1 MTSFDQL
8 FNQGEFIQRHIG
20 ADEAQV
26 STMLSYIGAQSLEDL
41 TEQTVPAS
49 ILKKQPMALQ
59 EAVSEA
65 NTLARIKTIADKNQ
79 INKSYI
85 GMGYYPNHTPTV
97 ILRNV
102 LENPGWY
109 TAYTPYQ
116 PEIAQGRLEALLN
129 FQQMVMDLTA
139 MEMANASLL
148 DEGTA
153 AAEAMAMSQRIVK
166 KNKSLNYFV
175 DQHCHPQTLA
185 VLKTRAKHFGFTV
198 IIGDAETQLADEEFF
213 GVLLQYP
220 NTYGNVIDLRD
231 IIALAQSKNAIVSVA
246 SDLLSLCVLTPP
258 GEMGA
263 DIVIGNSQRF
273 GVPMAFGGPH
283 AAFFACKE
291 QHKRSLPGRIIGV
304 SKDADGKLAYRMAL
318 QTREQHIRREKA
330 TSNIC
335 TSQALLAIMASS
347 YAVYHGPKGLTRIAQ
362 RVAKLSSV
370 LAHALNELGYS
381 LAHTAAFDTLLLNT
395 GDKTQSIYQTA
406 LKSGLNLRL
415 ANDQQLALSLDET
428 TTLDD
433 LQALLNV
440 FGGKT
445 ANWQALNSKNLIPE
459 SLQRQ
464 SAFLQHAVFNNYH
477 SETEMLRYLKRL
489 ENKDIALDQS
499 MIALGSCTMKLNA
512 SSEMI
517 PITWPAFA
525 QLHPFAPKD
534 QSLGYQALLHELE
547 KMLMVCTGYD
557 AISFQP
563 NAGSQGEY
571 AGLLTIKAYHES
583 RGESDRHICLIPSSA
598 HGTNPASAV
607 MAGMDV
613 IITKCDS
620 QGNVDLVDLKEKVA
634 LYGDK
639 IAAIM
644 VTYPSTHGVF
654 EPTIVEICA
663 LIHSVGGQVYVDGAN
678 LNALV
683 GIAAPGEFGADV
695 SHLNLHKTFAIPH
708 GGGGPGMGPI
718 GVKKHLIDFL
728 PQHPLEQ
735 KNDDVIS
742 SAPFGSAGILP
753 ISWAYIHM
761 MGAQGMRRATQ
772 VAILNA
778 NYIAKRLSAYYPVL
792 YTGQNGHVAHEC
804 IIDLRPL
811 KEASGISEEDIA
823 KRLMDY
829 GFHSPTMSFP
839 VAGTLM
845 IEPTE
850 SESLVELDR
859 FCDSMIA
866 IFHEIEQVQ
875 QGIWPLEDN
884 PLVNAPHTHQML
896 ISSEWQH
903 SYSRE
908 QAAYPLAYLRDN
920 KYWPPVRRIDNVY
933 GDRYLSCACPPIESY
948 QTQD

>member
-1 MTSFDQL
+1 MANFDQL
-8 FNQGEFIQRHIG
+8 FNPREFIQRHIG
-20 ADEAQV
+20 SNASQIA
-26 STMLSYIGAQSLEDL
+26 TMLAQIGAKSLEDL
-41 TEQTVPAS
+41 SEQTVPAS
-49 ILKKQPMALQ
+49 ILLKQNMALQ

-65 NTLARIKTIADKNQ
+65 DTLARIKAIADKNT

-116 PEIAQGRLEALLN
+116 PEIAQGRLQALLN

-166 KNKSLNYFV
+166 KNKSTLYFV
-175 DQHCHPQTLA
+175 DQYCHPQTIA

-198 IIGDAETQLADEEFF
+198 IVGDAETQLAEEDFF

-220 NTYGNVIDLRD
+220 NTYGNVLNLNE
-231 IIALAQSKNAIVSVA
+231 IIALAKSKNAIVTVA

-291 QHKRSLPGRIIGV
+291 EHKRSLPGRIIGV
-304 SKDADGKLAYRMAL
+304 SKDADGKTALRMAL

-335 TSQALLAIMASS
+335 TSQALLAILASS
-347 YAVYHGPKGLTRIAQ
+347 YAVYHGPEGLKRIAQ
-362 RVAKLSSV
+362 RVAALSSA
-370 LAHALNELGYS
+370 LAAALIESGFS
-381 LAHTAAFDTLLLNT
+381 LAHNAAFDTLLINT
-395 GDKTQSIYQTA
+395 AKQTQTIYDTA
-406 LKSGLNLRL
+406 LRNGINLRL
-415 ANDQQLALSLDET
+415 VSEQQLALSLDET

-433 LQALLNV
+433 LQNLFNV
-440 FGGKT
+440 FTGKT
-445 ANWQALNSKNLIPE
+445 VDWQTLNSPSLIPQQ
-459 SLQRQ
+459 LQRQ
-464 SAFLQHAVFNNYH
+464 SPFLEHAVFNSYH

-512 SSEMI
+512 SSEML

-534 QSLGYQALLHELE
+534 QSLGYQELLSELE
-547 KMLMVCTGYD
+547 QMLKVCTGYD

-583 RGESDRHICLIPSSA
+583 RGDTHRNICLIPSSA
-598 HGTNPASAV
+598 HGTNPASAI

-613 IITKCDS
+613 VITKCDI
-620 QGNVDLVDLKEKVA
+620 QGNVDLGDLREKVA
-634 LYGDK
+634 LYGEQ

-654 EPTIVEICA
+654 EPTIVEICT

-683 GIAAPGEFGADV
+683 GIAAPGQFGADV

-718 GVKKHLIDFL
+718 GVKQHLVDFL
-728 PQHPLEQ
+728 PAHPLQQ
-735 KNDDVIS
+735 KDGDVVS

-761 MGAQGMRRATQ
+761 MGGHGMRLATQ

-778 NYIAKRLSAYYPVL
+778 NYIAKRLGDYYPVL
-792 YTGQNGHVAHEC
+792 YTGQNGRVAHEC

-850 SESLVELDR
+850 SESLAELDR

-866 IFHEIEQVQ
+866 IYHEIGQVQ
-875 QGIWPLEDN
+875 NGTWPVDDN

-896 ISSEWQH
+896 ISSEWPH

-908 QAAYPLAYLRDN
+908 QAAYPLAHLRDS

-948 QTQD
+948 Q

>member
-1 MTSFDQL
+1 MANFDQL
-8 FNQGEFIQRHIG
+8 FNSREFIQRHIG
-20 ADEAQV
+20 SNASQIA
-26 STMLSYIGAQSLEDL
+26 TMLTHIGAKSLEDL
-41 TEQTVPAS
+41 SEQTVPAS
-49 ILKKQPMALQ
+49 ILLKQNMALQ

-65 NTLARIKTIADKNQ
+65 DTLARIKAIADKNT

-85 GMGYYPNHTPTV
+85 GMGYYPSHTPTV

-116 PEIAQGRLEALLN
+116 PEIAQGRLQALLN

-139 MEMANASLL
+139 MQMANASLL

-166 KNKSLNYFV
+166 KNKSTHYFV
-175 DQHCHPQTLA
+175 DQYCHPQTIA

-198 IIGDAETQLADEEFF
+198 IVGDAETQLAEEDFF

-220 NTYGNVIDLRD
+220 NTYGNVLNLSE
-231 IIALAQSKNAIVSVA
+231 IIALAQSKNAIVTVA

-291 QHKRSLPGRIIGV
+291 EHKRSLPGRIIGV
-304 SKDADGKLAYRMAL
+304 SKDADGKTALRMAL

-335 TSQALLAIMASS
+335 TSQALLAILASS
-347 YAVYHGPKGLTRIAQ
+347 YAVYHGPEGLKRIAQ
-362 RVAKLSSV
+362 RVAALSSA
-370 LAHALNELGYS
+370 LAAALIESGFS
-381 LAHTAAFDTLLLNT
+381 LAHNAAFDTLLINT
-395 GDKTQSIYQTA
+395 AKQTQTIYDTA
-406 LKSGLNLRL
+406 LRNGINLRWV
-415 ANDQQLALSLDET
+415 NEQQLALSLDET
-428 TTLDD
+428 TTLND
-433 LQALLNV
+433 LQNLLSV
-440 FGGKT
+440 FAGKT
-445 ANWQALNSKNLIPE
+445 VDWQTLNSPSLIPQQ
-459 SLQRQ
+459 LQRQ
-464 SAFLQHAVFNNYH
+464 SPFLEHAVFNSYH

-512 SSEMI
+512 SSEML

-534 QSLGYQALLHELE
+534 QSLGYQELLSELE
-547 KMLMVCTGYD
+547 QMLKICTGYD

-583 RGESDRHICLIPSSA
+583 RGDTHRNICLIPSSA
-598 HGTNPASAV
+598 HGTNPASAI

-613 IITKCDS
+613 VITKCDA
-620 QGNVDLVDLKEKVA
+620 QGNVDLGDLREKVA
-634 LYGDK
+634 LYSEH

-654 EPTIVEICA
+654 EPTIVEICT

-683 GIAAPGEFGADV
+683 GIAAPGLFGADV

-718 GVKKHLIDFL
+718 GVKQHLVDFL
-728 PQHPLEQ
+728 PAHPLQQ
-735 KNDDVIS
+735 KDGDVVS

-761 MGAQGMRRATQ
+761 MGAHGMRLATQ

-778 NYIAKRLSAYYPVL
+778 NYIAKRLGDFYPVL
-792 YTGQNGHVAHEC
+792 YTGQNGRVAHEC

-850 SESLVELDR
+850 SESLAELDR

-866 IFHEIEQVQ
+866 IYHEIEQVKN
-875 QGIWPLEDN
+875 GTWPIDDN

-896 ISSEWQH
+896 ISSEWPH

-908 QAAYPLAYLRDN
+908 QAAYPLTHLRES

-948 QTQD
+948 Q

>member
-1 MTSFDQL
+1 MANFDQL
-8 FNQGEFIQRHIG
+8 FNPREFIQRHIG
-20 ADEAQV
+20 SNASQIA
-26 STMLSYIGAQSLEDL
+26 TMLAQIGAKSLEDL
-41 TEQTVPAS
+41 SEQTVPAS
-49 ILKKQPMALQ
+49 ILLKQNMALQ

-65 NTLARIKTIADKNQ
+65 DTLARIKAIADKNT

-116 PEIAQGRLEALLN
+116 PEIAQGRLQALLN

-166 KNKSLNYFV
+166 KNKSTLYFV
-175 DQHCHPQTLA
+175 DQYCHPQTIA

-198 IIGDAETQLADEEFF
+198 IVGDAETQLAEEDFF

-220 NTYGNVIDLRD
+220 NTYGNVLNLNE
-231 IIALAQSKNAIVSVA
+231 IIALAKSKNAIVTVA

-291 QHKRSLPGRIIGV
+291 EHKRSLPGRIIGV
-304 SKDADGKLAYRMAL
+304 SKDADGKTALRMAL

-335 TSQALLAIMASS
+335 TSQALLAILASS
-347 YAVYHGPKGLTRIAQ
+347 YAVYHGPEGLKRIAQ
-362 RVAKLSSV
+362 RVAALSSA
-370 LAHALNELGYS
+370 LAAALIESGFS
-381 LAHTAAFDTLLLNT
+381 LAHNAAFDTLLINT
-395 GDKTQSIYQTA
+395 AKQTQTIYDTA
-406 LKSGLNLRL
+406 LRNGINLRL
-415 ANDQQLALSLDET
+415 VSEQQLALSLDET
-428 TTLDD
+428 TTFDD
-433 LQALLNV
+433 LQNLFNV
-440 FGGKT
+440 FTGKT
-445 ANWQALNSKNLIPE
+445 VDWQTLNSPSLIPQQ
-459 SLQRQ
+459 LQRQ
-464 SAFLQHAVFNNYH
+464 SPFLEHAVFNSYH

-512 SSEMI
+512 SSEML

-534 QSLGYQALLHELE
+534 QSLGYQELLSELE
-547 KMLMVCTGYD
+547 QMLKVCTGYD

-583 RGESDRHICLIPSSA
+583 RGDTHRNICLIPSSA
-598 HGTNPASAV
+598 HGTNPASAI

-613 IITKCDS
+613 VITKCDI
-620 QGNVDLVDLKEKVA
+620 QGNVDLGDLREKVA
-634 LYGDK
+634 LYGEQ

-654 EPTIVEICA
+654 EPTIVEICT

-683 GIAAPGEFGADV
+683 GIAAPGQFGADV

-718 GVKKHLIDFL
+718 GVKQHLVDFL
-728 PQHPLEQ
+728 PAHPLQQ
-735 KNDDVIS
+735 KDGDVVS

-761 MGAQGMRRATQ
+761 MGGHGMRLATQ

-778 NYIAKRLSAYYPVL
+778 NYIAKRLGDYYPVL
-792 YTGQNGHVAHEC
+792 YTGQNGRVAHEC

-850 SESLVELDR
+850 SESLAELDR

-866 IFHEIEQVQ
+866 IYHEIGQVQ
-875 QGIWPLEDN
+875 NGTWPVDDN

-896 ISSEWQH
+896 ISSEWSH

-908 QAAYPLAYLRDN
+908 QAAYPLAHLRDS

-948 QTQD
+948 Q